1 MILKPLVISLLSAFV
16 FLATASPNAW
26 AAEAKGEPFRVPILA
41 TFSGALAYYG
51 NDMFAAAKIVQDL
64 INKKGGIKGRPLE
77 IYQVDGPWDDMPM
90 TLTQVRKLASDP
102 SVPMMLDSG
111 TTSQVIAA
119 HDLVNKHKLPSF
131 AFANSGFWPT
141 ATIGPWLFRSMPQVK
156 TAFPVMFPRI
166 VKKWHPKTAAMVY
179 THDQEYAVNNAK
191 VVREFLGKF
200 NIKLVTEATG
210 KAKDPDWR
218 PQMTRVKAAKVD
230 LLFLMGPGND
240 TGLMVKTARDMGMEM
255 PVIGDAGMTHEDYWK
270 LSKGRT
276 GTTIFYNLYDPED
289 PRPYI
294 QELIASHKAV
304 TGKVPDQW
312 RALSADAIYILGEV
326 LNGADDLS
334 RDGIRKAFAETK
346 SIESLTGKIGWKGSG
361 NAFREDV
368 IIATWKDGN
377 IVRVPESFWEQ

>member
-1 MILKPLVISLLSAFV
+1 
-16 FLATASPNAW
+16 
-26 AAEAKGEPFRVPILA
+26 
-41 TFSGALAYYG
+41 
-51 NDMFAAAKIVQDL
+51 
-64 INKKGGIKGRPLE
+64 
-77 IYQVDGPWDDMPM
+77 
-90 TLTQVRKLASDP
+90 
-102 SVPMMLDSG
+102 MMLDSG

-255 PVIGDAGMTHEDYWK
+255 PVVGDAGMTHEDYWK

-276 GTTIFYNLYDPED
+276 GTTIFY
-289 PRPYI
+289 
-294 QELIASHKAV
+294 IASPGFVRPRRSPSLHSGANCESQGGDRK
-304 TGKVPDQW
+304 
-312 RALSADAIYILGEV
+312 SAGPVACTVSATAIRSSS
-326 LNGADDLS
+326 AS
-334 RDGIRKAFAETK
+334 STASSARCRRTRP
-346 SIESLTGKIGWKGSG
+346 ST
-361 NAFREDV
+361 
-368 IIATWKDGN
+368 
-377 IVRVPESFWEQ
+377 